1 MVNKI
6 TKHLPELT
14 KENLKRQITTIG
26 NEKWKHY

>member
-6 TKHLPELT
+6 TKQLPELT
-14 KENLKRQITTIG
+14 KENLKRQITAIR